1 MARLN
6 AEQAASFP
14 QNSGRNSFLALQNDG
29 DSAVVRF
36 AYNTVADLCGCDSIH
51 VIKNNDTDKYVN
63 VDCLKTDYS
72 NPDSVCP
79 LCAAGIKMQKTYY
92 LQVRNEETG
101 EMQLWQ
107 RSENFV
113 LNTLVPVLQDYEDDG
128 TPITGVPIKIVRHG
142 AKGDLNT
149 TYALIPKQVDG
160 MTLDQFP
167 EDIDV
172 REEGIIKEYDFNTL
186 QNYVNTGRLPNNGNS
201 NEQNPAIR
209 PRGNNPMNMGQP
221 ARVEDYQQPDLR
233 QGPSNMQA
241 PANRNRRTINNQG
254 GF

>member
-1 MARLN
+1 MAKLN
-6 AEQAASFP
+6 AKQAASFP
-14 QNSGRNSFLALQNDG
+14 SSGGRNSFLSLQNDG

-36 AYNTVADLCGCDSIH
+36 AYNTVDELCGCDSVH
-51 VIKNNDTDKYVN
+51 TIKNNQTDRYVT
-63 VDCLKTDYS
+63 VDCLKTDNS

-107 RSENFV
+107 RGENFV
-113 LNTLVPVLQDYEDDG
+113 LNTLVPILSEYEDDG
-128 TPITGVPIKIVRHG
+128 TPITGVPIKIVRKG

-149 TYALIPKQVDG
+149 KYNLIPKQVDG

-172 REEGIIKEYDFNTL
+172 RADGIIKEYDYNTL
-186 QNYVNTGRLPNNGNS
+186 QNYIQTGQLPNNNIEED
-201 NEQNPAIR
+201 NQVIQ
-209 PRGNNPMNMGQP
+209 PRGNNNYNNFGQP
-221 ARVEDYQQPDLR
+221 ARVEDY
-233 QGPSNMQA
+233 GQA
-241 PANRNRRTINNQG
+241 PAPVQAPATRNRRTISNQG
-254 GF
+254 GY

>member
-6 AEQAASFP
+6 AQQAASFP
-14 QNSGRNSFLALQNDG
+14 QSGGRNSFLSLQNDG

-36 AYNTVADLCGCDSIH
+36 AYNTVEDLCGCDSVH
-51 VIKNNDTDKYVN
+51 TIKNSQTDKFVT

-79 LCAAGIKMQKTYY
+79 LCAAGIKMQKVYY

-113 LNTLVPVLQDYEDDG
+113 LNTLVPLLSDYEDDG
-128 TPITGVPIKIVRHG
+128 TPVTGLPIKIVRHG

-149 TYALIPKQVDG
+149 TYALIPKAADG

-172 REEGIIKEYDFNTL
+172 REEGIVKEYDFNTL
-186 QNYVNTGRLPNNGNS
+186 QNYIQTGQLPNTNGG
-201 NEQNPAIR
+201 ETEPAIR
-209 PRGNNPMNMGQP
+209 PRGNSVANMGQP
-221 ARVEDYQQPDLR
+221 ARVENYA
-233 QGPSNMQA
+233 QA
-241 PANRNRRTINNQG
+241 PVQTPATRNRRTVNNQG
-254 GF
+254 GY

>member
-6 AEQAASFP
+6 AQQAASFP
-14 QNSGRNSFLALQNDG
+14 QSSGRNSFLSLQNDG
-29 DSAVVRF
+29 DSVTVRF
-36 AYNTVADLCGCDSIH
+36 AYNTVEEMLGCDSIH
-51 VIKNNDTDKYVN
+51 VIKNAETDKYVN

-79 LCAAGIKMQKTYY
+79 LCAAGIKMQKTYF

-113 LNTLVPVLQDYEDDG
+113 VNTLAPLLADYEADG
-128 TPITGVPIKIVRHG
+128 TPITGVPIKIVRKG

-149 TYALIPKQVDG
+149 TYTLIPKQCDG
-160 MTLDQFP
+160 MLLNDFP

-186 QNYVNTGRLPNNGNS
+186 QNFVNTGKLPSNNGNG
-201 NEQNPAIR
+201 NAQAEPAIR
-209 PRGNNPMNMGQP
+209 PRGNNPMSMGQP
-221 ARVEDYQQPDLR
+221 ARVEDYNEPA
-233 QGPSNMQA
+233 PVQA
-241 PANRNRRTINNQG
+241 PTNRNRRTISNQG
-254 GF
+254 GY